1 MAEKQTDADKAAAM
15 TEYRQQHNA
24 AVDRIAALRAARIA
38 RDASAPPPAPK
49 VKAKPVAKTG
59 GQDDGQD
66 REQDGHQGSFQDRD
80 QVAGPGRS
88 QDRAGRRC
96 TEAGSAGQAPQL
108 NFRFRSPLSRG
119 PDYSPNNPLRG
130 NERYISN

>member
-1 MAEKQTDADKAAAM
+1 VAEKQTDADKAAAM

-59 GQDDGQD
+59 TKTAAKTASKTAPKAASKTATKSPVRAAPKIAPAADAP
-66 REQDGHQGSFQDRD
+66 RPVLLAKR
-80 QVAGPGRS
+80 RS
-88 QDRAGRRC
+88 
-96 TEAGSAGQAPQL
+96 
-108 NFRFRSPLSRG
+108 
-119 PDYSPNNPLRG
+119 
-130 NERYISN
+130 